1 MTVQTVSIPGYPHSF
16 VVSGET
22 EIIKTPN
29 GKKTFLIAYYGEGVL
44 KGKKVTILKTLIE
57 IQDYLDGK
65 DFIKPSE
72 RYQVTT
78 QYTQG
83 GMVGVTKLWTV
94 IDTTIES
101 KVMQVVRDFK
111 VKSNAVKFAVKLNN
125 K

>member
-1 MTVQTVSIPGYPHSF
+1 METVKLQGYPHSF

-22 EIIKTPN
+22 ETIKTPN
-29 GKKTFLIAYYGEGVL
+29 GKKTFLIAYYGEGISQ
-44 KGKKVTILKTLIE
+44 GKKVTILKTLIE

-83 GMVGVTKLWTV
+83 GMVGVTKLWIV
-94 IDTTIES
+94 IDTDNPN
-101 KVMQVVRDFK
+101 KLMRVVRDFK